1 MGCHAGLLLPDGGA
15 LRPQSELLCHSWE
28 AFRFSGSRSS
38 RRQKP
43 QPESQN
49 AIAGPVFFALLTL
62 LNIATTPIHSFAHE
76 TRFACARK
84 VKNPLL
90 QSFINDFPSSPARL
104 QRPGAMLPFP
114 HALTAAEIIFLALSL
129 KSFLSQKIIKAVKIS

>member
-1 MGCHAGLLLPDGGA
+1 MPCRFLARRSPNSGRFAQSLRTSKAGLTDGGA

-28 AFRFSGSRSS
+28 AFRFSGCRSS

-62 LNIATTPIHSFAHE
+62 LNIAMTPIHSFAHKA
-76 TRFACARK
+76 RFACARK
-84 VKNPLL
+84 VKNPLI
-90 QSFINDFPSSPARL
+90 QTFIDEAPASMQHFPRRATIPACLR
-104 QRPGAMLPFP
+104 
-114 HALTAAEIIFLALSL
+114 AAI
-129 KSFLSQKIIKAVKIS
+129 